1 MSSWLSSTNAKEIGT
16 LYLIFAVFA
25 GMIGTAF
32 SVLIRLE
39 LSAPGVQILQG
50 DHQLF
55 NVIITAH
62 AFVMIFFM
70 VKFNYYYNT
79 VLHKIL
85 VFIINLNLNFL
96 YIIFFSVLIFKSSNE
111 FDSSAM
117 DVGVELYSL
126 VCRNFFTYSKQIYK
140 GYNHPTTKIEI
151 LDPYSNRSQIAD
163 VATGAKGVYIFEVDD
178 QKVAYV
184 GSSINLY
191 NRVCSYFYP
200 SILSKADRK
209 VLRYFNKY
217 GFYNVKLTLL
227 ILDSSSTREEVLA
240 LEQFYI
246 DYLSPTLNVDL
257 VAGGYNGYHKPM
269 SEQAKAK
276 LRKMRCTP
284 LYIYDTY
291 SKSLIFISDSKQWLQ
306 DNIGI
311 YQIPLKKCLDEGKL
325 YLNRFMI
332 SLDIISEFP
341 FESILTS
348 EELLSLIESVR
359 AQYEPKQPD
368 SKKILAQNI
377 VNPELS
383 KTFTSIGELSRHL
396 KGDRGTIRKYI
407 LGRCTGLYRKQW
419 KFTLIDD

>member
-1 MSSWLSSTNAKEIGT
+1 M
-16 LYLIFAVFA
+16 
-25 GMIGTAF
+25 
-32 SVLIRLE
+32 
-39 LSAPGVQILQG
+39 
-50 DHQLF
+50 
-55 NVIITAH
+55 
-62 AFVMIFFM
+62 
-70 VKFNYYYNT
+70 
-79 VLHKIL
+79 
-85 VFIINLNLNFL
+85 
-96 YIIFFSVLIFKSSNE
+96 IFKSSNE
-111 FDSSAM
+111 LDSFAI

-126 VCRNFFTYSKQIYK
+126 GSTNFFTYSKQRYK
-140 GYNHPTTKIEI
+140 GYNHPATKIEI
-151 LDPYSNRSQIAD
+151 LDPYNNRSQIAD
-163 VATGAKGVYIFEVDD
+163 VATGAKGVYIFEVDA

-217 GFYNVKLTLL
+217 GFDNVKLTLL
-227 ILDSSSTREEVLA
+227 ILDRSSTLEQVLE

-246 DYLSPTLNVDL
+246 DYISPTLNVDL
-257 VAGGYNGYHKPM
+257 VAGGYSGYHKPM
-269 SEQAKAK
+269 SEQAKDK
-276 LRKMRCTP
+276 LRKMRGTP

-341 FESILTS
+341 FESIITS
-348 EELLSLIESVR
+348 EELLSLIDSVR
-359 AQYEPKQPD
+359 AQYKPKHPD

-377 VNPELS
+377 VKPELS

-396 KGDRGTIRKYI
+396 KGDRGTIRNYI
-407 LGRCTGLYRKQW
+407 LGRSTGLYRKQW